1 MKTEKDYEEFLKLLN
16 KNKVRYVIVGA
27 FALALYSKPRY
38 TKDLDILIEPEEKN
52 VKKLM
57 NVLHKFGFK
66 NINIKKEDLTKKGQI
81 LQLGYEPVR
90 IDIITS
96 IAGCSFEEVWNNKFK
111 EKYGKT
117 LVNFIGKKE
126 LIKNKKAI
134 SRKQDIADLELL
146 EKNKNR
152 E

>member
-1 MKTEKDYEEFLKLLN
+1 MKIEKDYEEFLGLLN
-16 KNKVRYVIVGA
+16 KNSVKYVVVGA

-38 TKDLDILIEPEEKN
+38 TKDLDILIETEEEN
-52 VKKLM
+52 IKKLI

-66 NINIKKEDLTKKGQI
+66 NINIKTEDLTKKDQI

-90 IDIITS
+90 IDILTS
-96 IAGCSFEEVWNNKFK
+96 IAGCSFEEVWNNKLK

-117 LVNFIGKKE
+117 LVNFIGKRE

-146 EKNKNR
+146 EKN
-152 E
+152 

>member
-16 KNKVRYVIVGA
+16 KNRVRYAIIGA

-38 TKDLDILIEPEEKN
+38 TKDLDILIEPEEE
-52 VKKLM
+52 
-57 NVLHKFGFK
+57 
-66 NINIKKEDLTKKGQI
+66 NIKKLLKVLNEFGFEKTDIKTEDLTEKNQI

-90 IDIITS
+90 IDILTS
-96 IAGCSFEEVWNNKFK
+96 ISGCSFEEVWNNKKK

-117 LVNFIGKKE
+117 LTYFIGKNE

-134 SRKQDIADLELL
+134 GRKQDLADLELL
-146 EKNKNR
+146 ENS
-152 E
+152 

>member
-1 MKTEKDYEEFLKLLN
+1 MKIEKDYEEFLRLLN
-16 KNKVRYVIVGA
+16 KNSVKYIVVGA

-38 TKDLDILIEPEEKN
+38 TQDLDILIETEEEN
-52 VKKLM
+52 IKKLI
-57 NVLHKFGFK
+57 NVLHEFGFK
-66 NINIKKEDLTKKGQI
+66 KINIKIEDLTKKDQI

-90 IDIITS
+90 IDILTS
-96 IAGCSFEEVWNNKFK
+96 ITGCSFKEVWNNKLK
-111 EKYGKT
+111 EQYGKT

-146 EKNKNR
+146 GKN
-152 E
+152 